1 MSCRNSG
8 RLRLETGAESG
19 ADSRTARCP
28 CPFTNTLANH
38 GYIPRNG
45 LNVSGDVVLAAFDEV
60 FNIDQSFTIGPVTN
74 ALSVSTTGINGT
86 FNLPD
91 VNIHNCM
98 PIHSF
103 LLIIKSGWKQCRMW
117 KDTNSLTICPSHRT
131 RLFSLAQRL
140 WRWARRHASALRS
153 IFLGTDCQPFP
164 QRQFQCR

>member
-1 MSCRNSG
+1 MNGFHLRLQMVIITYYHFPCRLSKG
-8 RLRLETGAESG
+8 DWRLRLDIST
-19 ADSRTARCP
+19 DSIVRCP

-45 LNVSGDVVLAAFDEV
+45 LNVSGDVVLAVFDEV

-98 PIHSF
+98 PIHPCP
-103 LLIIKSGWKQCRMW
+103 LI
-117 KDTNSLTICPSHRT
+117 NN
-131 RLFSLAQRL
+131 
-140 WRWARRHASALRS
+140 
-153 IFLGTDCQPFP
+153 
-164 QRQFQCR
+164 

>member
-1 MSCRNSG
+1 MSCRHSG
-8 RLRLETGAESG
+8 RFCPESG
-19 ADSRTARCP
+19 AEIGADRRTARCP

-98 PIHSF
+98 PIHPF
-103 LLIIKSGWKQCRMW
+103 LLIIKSGWEQYRMW
-117 KDTNSLTICPSHRT
+117 KETYSLTNFTSHRT
-131 RLFSLAQRL
+131 RFVPLAQRL
-140 WRWARRHASALRS
+140 WRWTRRYASALRS
-153 IFLGTDCQPFP
+153 ILLGTDCQPFP

>member
-1 MSCRNSG
+1 MFAWWFICRRCLCVG
-8 RLRLETGAESG
+8 GAK
-19 ADSRTARCP
+19 THPVRCP

-98 PIHSF
+98 HTQFPPFNIRS
-103 LLIIKSGWKQCRMW
+103 
-117 KDTNSLTICPSHRT
+117 NP
-131 RLFSLAQRL
+131 
-140 WRWARRHASALRS
+140 RRIVKKAKYKGRP
-153 IFLGTDCQPFP
+153 DC
-164 QRQFQCR
+164 